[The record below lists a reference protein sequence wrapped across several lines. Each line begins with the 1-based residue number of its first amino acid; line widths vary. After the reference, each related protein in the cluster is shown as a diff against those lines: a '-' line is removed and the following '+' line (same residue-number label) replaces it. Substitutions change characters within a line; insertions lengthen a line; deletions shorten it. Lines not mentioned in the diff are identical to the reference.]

1 MGLLWQNVIVNPMTN
16 LLLLLYDVLG
26 NNFFLALVVFTA
38 LVRLIM
44 LPINMRSQRTMM
56 RSQEMQPEIQ
66 RIQKKFKNDPQ
77 KMQEEFQKIGYNPAE
92 SLSGCLPMLLQMP
105 IFIGLYRAILLVLA
119 ATPQGLYDLSQRAY
133 DFVDLS
139 DLLPVSNSFLW
150 LNMAQPD
157 PIFVLPVLVGATMWL
172 SQKLLTP
179 TRPKNNDK
187 KKSGSDQEDMA
198 AQMQQSMQV
207 TMPLMFGFFAMNFPA
222 GLSVYFVVS
231 NLISMIQGYFMRR
244 NREALQAEKDAAASA
259 SKGKKGNKKKKATS

>member
-44 LPINMRSQRTMM
+44 LPINLRSQRAMM
-56 RSQEMQPEIQ
+56 KSQEMQPEIS
-66 RIQKKFKNDPQ
+66 RIQKKYRNDPQ

-139 DLLPVSNSFLW
+139 QLLPVSNRFLW

-157 PIFVLPVLVGATMWL
+157 PIFVLPILVGGTMWL

-179 TRPKNNDK
+179 QKKQADNNK
-187 KKSGSDQEDMA
+187 KKGANGQEDMA

-207 TMPLMFGFFAMNFPA
+207 TMPLMFGFFSLSFPA

-244 NREALQAEKDAAASA
+244 NREALQAEKEAAT
-259 SKGKKGNKKKKATS
+259 GKKNKNKKKKATS